1 MQVVKN
7 PLADAG
13 DIGDVGSISGSEDPL
28 KEGIATHSSILA
40 WRILMD
46 RGAWMALVHIAQSIG
61 HD

>member
-46 RGAWMALVHIAQSIG
+46 RRAWMALVHIAQSIG